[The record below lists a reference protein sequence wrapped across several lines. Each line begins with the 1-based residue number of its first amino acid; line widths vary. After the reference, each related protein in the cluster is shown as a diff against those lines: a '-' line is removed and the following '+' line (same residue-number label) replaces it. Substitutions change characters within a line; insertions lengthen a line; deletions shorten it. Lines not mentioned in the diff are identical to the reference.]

1 MPLHHLPSI
10 VIAIFCLHNLC
21 IIHGDAF
28 DMDWAREAKMEMQ
41 RKWQTWNFSK
51 KKRYIPHACNTIKQ
65 MKGLQT
71 STMITDNVEDN
82 TLDSSDDEGVDKGA
96 QSKNEI

>member
-1 MPLHHLPSI
+1 
-10 VIAIFCLHNLC
+10 
-21 IIHGDAF
+21 
-28 DMDWAREAKMEMQ
+28 
-41 RKWQTWNFSK
+41 
-51 KKRYIPHACNTIKQ
+51 